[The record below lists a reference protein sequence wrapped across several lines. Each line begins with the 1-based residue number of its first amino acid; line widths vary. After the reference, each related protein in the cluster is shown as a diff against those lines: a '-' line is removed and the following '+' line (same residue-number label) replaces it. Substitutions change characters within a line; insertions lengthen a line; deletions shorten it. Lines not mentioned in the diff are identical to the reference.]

1 ACPLSRHQPP
11 VPAQQRL
18 GANEERTPVF
28 AGQHLACR
36 REQRAVPHP
45 IDRPL
50 HLTAQDRDFVTE
62 DKILEVNALGS
73 AILGGEHAEQS
84 TKYQVEE

>member
-1 ACPLSRHQPP
+1 LVPL
-11 VPAQQRL
+11 
-18 GANEERTPVF
+18 T
-28 AGQHLACR
+28 
-36 REQRAVPHP
+36 
-45 IDRPL
+45 L

-84 TKYQVEE
+84 TKHQVEE